1 MLNGIKNFLE
11 FVNQN
16 WMNLVVIAGLLIGL
30 YQKISTYL
38 KKSNEEKVEIA
49 KHQIREIMLK
59 MISDAECDYDEW
71 NKAGA
76 IKRSQVIKKIYE
88 MYPILSKVVNQEEL
102 TEWIDAEIDDSL
114 ETLNDLVNGLGE

>member
-11 FVNQN
+11 FVDAN
-16 WMNLVVIAGLLIGL
+16 WMNLVIIAGLLIGL
-30 YQKISTYL
+30 YKKVSNYL

-71 NKAGA
+71 NKSGA

-88 MYPILSKVVNQEEL
+88 MYPILSKVVNQKEL

-114 ETLNDLVNGLGE
+114 ETLNDIVDGIGE

>member
-11 FVNQN
+11 FVDAN
-16 WMNLVVIAGLLIGL
+16 WTTLVIIAGLLIGL
-30 YQKISTYL
+30 YKKVSNYL
-38 KKSNEEKVEIA
+38 KKSNEEKVAIA

-71 NKAGA
+71 NKAGE

-114 ETLNDLVNGLGE
+114 ETLNDIVNGIGE

>member
-114 ETLNDLVNGLGE
+114 ETLNDIVNGIGE

>member
-16 WMNLVVIAGLLIGL
+16 WMNLVIIAGLLIGL

-71 NKAGA
+71 NKSGA

-114 ETLNDLVNGLGE
+114 ETLNGIVDGIGE

>member
-1 MLNGIKNFLE
+1 MKSIVNFLMFVNDNFVSILVCIGLIIGIVSKIKN
-11 FVNQN
+11 
-16 WMNLVVIAGLLIGL
+16 
-30 YQKISTYL
+30 YL
-38 KKSNEEKVEIA
+38 SKSNEEKVAIA

-59 MISDAECDYDEW
+59 MISDAESDYDEW
-71 NKAGA
+71 NKAGE

-114 ETLNDLVNGLGE
+114 ETLNDIVNGIGE

>member
-11 FVNQN
+11 FVDAN
-16 WMNLVVIAGLLIGL
+16 WMNLVIIAGLLIGL
-30 YQKISTYL
+30 YKKVSNYL
-38 KKSNEEKVEIA
+38 KKSNEEKVAIA

-71 NKAGA
+71 NKSGA

-114 ETLNDLVNGLGE
+114 ETLNDIVNGIGE

>member
-1 MLNGIKNFLE
+1 MLNGIKNVFE
-11 FVNQN
+11 FVDAN
-16 WMNLVVIAGLLIGL
+16 WMNLVIIAGLLIGL
-30 YQKISTYL
+30 YKKVSNYL
-38 KKSNEEKVEIA
+38 KKSNEEKVAIA

-71 NKAGA
+71 NKAGE

-114 ETLNDLVNGLGE
+114 ETLNDIVNGIGE

>member
-38 KKSNEEKVEIA
+38 KKSNEEKVAIA

-71 NKAGA
+71 NKAGE

-88 MYPILSKVVNQEEL
+88 MYPILSKVVNQAEL
-102 TEWIDAEIDDSL
+102 TEWIDEQIDDSL
-114 ETLNDLVNGLGE
+114 DTLNGLVENIGE

>member
-16 WMNLVVIAGLLIGL
+16 WMNLVIIAGLLIGL

-71 NKAGA
+71 NKSGA

-114 ETLNDLVNGLGE
+114 ETLNNIVNGIGE

>member
-11 FVNQN
+11 FVDAN
-16 WMNLVVIAGLLIGL
+16 WMNLVIIAGLLIGL
-30 YQKISTYL
+30 YKKVSNYL
-38 KKSNEEKVEIA
+38 KKSNEEKVAIA
-49 KHQIREIMLK
+49 KQQIREIMLK

-114 ETLNDLVNGLGE
+114 ETLNDIVNGIGE

>member
-11 FVNQN
+11 FVDAN
-16 WMNLVVIAGLLIGL
+16 WMNLVIIAGLLIGL

-71 NKAGA
+71 NKSGA

-88 MYPILSKVVNQEEL
+88 MYPILSKVVNQKEL

-114 ETLNDLVNGLGE
+114 ETLNDIVNGIGE

>member
-11 FVNQN
+11 FVDAN
-16 WMNLVVIAGLLIGL
+16 WMNLVIIAGLLIGL

-71 NKAGA
+71 NKAGE

-88 MYPILSKVVNQEEL
+88 MYPILSRVVNQEEL

-114 ETLNDLVNGLGE
+114 ETLNDIVNGIGE

>member
-11 FVNQN
+11 FVNAN

-30 YQKISTYL
+30 YQKITTYL
-38 KKSNEEKVEIA
+38 KKSNEEKVKIA

-114 ETLNDLVNGLGE
+114 ETLNNLVNGIGE

>member
-11 FVNQN
+11 FVDAN
-16 WMNLVVIAGLLIGL
+16 WMNLVIIAGLLIGL
-30 YQKISTYL
+30 YKKVSNYL
-38 KKSNEEKVEIA
+38 KKSNEEKVAIA

-71 NKAGA
+71 NKAGE

-114 ETLNDLVNGLGE
+114 ETLNDIVNGIGE

>member
-16 WMNLVVIAGLLIGL
+16 WTTLVVIAGLLIGL

-71 NKAGA
+71 NKAGE

-114 ETLNDLVNGLGE
+114 ETLNDIVNGIGE

>member
-11 FVNQN
+11 FVDAN
-16 WMNLVVIAGLLIGL
+16 WMNLVIIAGLLIGL
-30 YQKISTYL
+30 YKKVSNYL
-38 KKSNEEKVEIA
+38 KKSNEEKVAIA

-71 NKAGA
+71 NKSGA

-88 MYPILSKVVNQEEL
+88 MYPILSKVVNQKEL

-114 ETLNDLVNGLGE
+114 ETLNDIVDGIGE

>member
-11 FVNQN
+11 FVDAN
-16 WMNLVVIAGLLIGL
+16 WMNLVIIAGLLIGL
-30 YQKISTYL
+30 YKKVSNYL
-38 KKSNEEKVEIA
+38 KKSNEEKVAIA

-71 NKAGA
+71 NKAGE

-102 TEWIDAEIDDSL
+102 TEWIDAEIDSSL
-114 ETLNDLVNGLGE
+114 ETLNDIVNGIGE

>member
-11 FVNQN
+11 FVDAN
-16 WMNLVVIAGLLIGL
+16 WMNLVIIAGLLIGL
-30 YQKISTYL
+30 YKKVSNYL
-38 KKSNEEKVEIA
+38 KKSNEEKVAIA

-71 NKAGA
+71 NKAGE

-114 ETLNDLVNGLGE
+114 ETLNDIVNGLGE

>member
-11 FVNQN
+11 FVDAN
-16 WMNLVVIAGLLIGL
+16 WMNLVIIAGLLIGL

-71 NKAGA
+71 NKAGE

-114 ETLNDLVNGLGE
+114 ETLNDIVNGIGE

>member
-11 FVNQN
+11 FVDAN
-16 WMNLVVIAGLLIGL
+16 WMNLVIIAGLLIGL

-38 KKSNEEKVEIA
+38 KKSNEEKVAIA

-71 NKAGA
+71 NKSGA

-114 ETLNDLVNGLGE
+114 ETLNDIVNGIGE

>member
-1 MLNGIKNFLE
+1 MFNGIKNFLE

-16 WMNLVVIAGLLIGL
+16 WTTLVVIIGLLIGL

-38 KKSNEEKVEIA
+38 KKSNEEKVAIA
-49 KHQIREIMLK
+49 KQQIREIMLK

-71 NKAGA
+71 NKSGA

-114 ETLNDLVNGLGE
+114 ETLNDIVNGIGE

>member
-59 MISDAECDYDEW
+59 MISDAESDYDEW
-71 NKAGA
+71 NKAGE

-114 ETLNDLVNGLGE
+114 ETLNDIVNGIGE